1 MYAYVAENT
10 GLPPTMS
17 GVTKAFDCV
26 RCDKINGFKV
36 PKWASVNNVYERMGN
51 VYTKNLNFLYATEKA
66 RRFRSG
72 PIIQEV
78 IDSITAIKNTDEKD
92 KESIKRAYLYTTVS
106 YHNLNLN

>member
-1 MYAYVAENT
+1 
-10 GLPPTMS
+10 MS

-26 RCDKINGFKV
+26 RCDKINGFKI
-36 PKWASVNNVYERMGN
+36 PKWASVNNIYERMGN

-78 IDSITAIKNTDEKD
+78 IDAIQTIKDEKEKD
-92 KESIKRAYLYTTVS
+92 SVKRAYLYTTV
-106 YHNLNLN
+106 N